1 MDWVKEKMSQ
11 ARRHRIQIQN
21 QDEVVIPD
29 HQPQKNAKPEIER
42 TSQVHNSGQTLVL
55 VSTSFVS
62 GAAIVG
68 LMWSANLM
76 DFDNGSAIDGTRGKV
91 SLQAQRSVAPPTAYA
106 SNERKSA
113 ELGNE
118 IQTDTVFRLESLAPP
133 SAGKT
138 NTLADMETKT
148 SGAATPTELH
158 AMSEKAAMRSQMQ
171 REKPKGNS
179 GAWAIN
185 LASLHQ
191 RADAER
197 FATEADSKGV
207 AVEVTQVRVRGKQY
221 WRVQVTG
228 FPSAD
233 QAKTRG
239 SEIQDKPGLKDVWI
253 VRK

>member
-29 HQPQKNAKPEIER
+29 HQPQKHAKPEIEN

-55 VSTSFVS
+55 VATSFVS

-68 LMWSANLM
+68 LMWSANLI
-76 DFDNGSAIDGTRGKV
+76 DFDNGSAIDGLRGKA
-91 SLQAQRSVAPPTAYA
+91 SLRAQRSVAPPTAYA
-106 SNERKSA
+106 SYERKSA
-113 ELGNE
+113 ELDSE
-118 IQTDTVFRLESLAPP
+118 IQTDTAFRLESLPPP

-138 NTLADMETKT
+138 DTLADMETKA
-148 SGAATPTELH
+148 SGAATPAELH
-158 AMSEKAAMRSQMQ
+158 AMSEKTAMRSQMQ
-171 REKPKGNS
+171 RGKPKGNS

-191 RADAER
+191 RTDAER
-197 FATEADSKGV
+197 LATKANSKGV
-207 AVEVTQVRVRGKQY
+207 AVEVTQVTVRGKQY

-228 FPSAD
+228 FSSAD
-233 QAKTRG
+233 EAKTKG
-239 SEIQDKPGLKDVWI
+239 SEIQDKLGLKDVWI
-253 VRK
+253 IRK